1 MKVLVWMLVLVLVV
15 VGVVSSEG
23 VDAPPN
29 VLVLL
34 ADDLGIGDL
43 GCYGNTTINTPNID
57 RLASEGVR
65 LTHHLVA
72 SAMCT
77 PSRAALFTSRYPTR
91 YGLEENAT
99 IQIPVVLHTTSH
111 VGLPADEVTLATA
124 LRAADYTTALV
135 GKWHLGM
142 NCSFL
147 GRSCPGPLNH
157 GFQSFYGIPTTLYQ
171 EFAAPGAFWRF
182 SFTHPKFQALCVSWV
197 AVVWSL
203 VMGYRKDILSA
214 TCVFNLLLLI
224 HVAVLAPIWFTLAHS
239 SFDPFVHEALG
250 ISPWL
255 HARVNSHI
263 FRDEALVERPIR
275 LEGLTHQLVDES
287 RAFLTAHAHDHKP
300 FFLVHS
306 FAHVHVPM
314 FSSQHMKGHSRH
326 GRYGD
331 NVEELDEG
339 VGAILDTLR
348 ELGLE
353 KNTLV
358 YFTSDH
364 GGHLEAVEPGT
375 MERIGGHN
383 GRFKGG
389 KRQGGSEGGIRVPG
403 LYRWPG
409 ILPTGVTV
417 DVPTS
422 LMDLM
427 PTVLSLTGLPNI
439 TQLVPHSADKELDGV
454 DISEVLLQKATME
467 GDGGKTTA
475 GRRIFMHHC
484 GQDIHA
490 LRLHS
495 GEHVYKLYL
504 YKARWH
510 EGSTQ
515 CGWGAY
521 KSCTCFD
528 DVIDVRKE
536 PQLYDLTRD
545 PYEDN
550 PPISPDTPE
559 YQTVTKELLDYLH
572 KWRTT
577 THLPP
582 SQLSTMENVK
592 WNMWYQ
598 P

>member
-1 MKVLVWMLVLVLVV
+1 MKVVVWVLVLVMG
-15 VGVVSSEG
+15 VGVVVSSSG
-23 VDAPPN
+23 VDTPPN

-65 LTHHLVA
+65 LTHHLAA

-99 IQIPVVLHTTSH
+99 IQIPVILHTASP

-124 LRAADYTTALV
+124 LKAADYTTALV
-135 GKWHLGM
+135 GRVQGPSTTASSPSTESHYSL
-142 NCSFL
+142 
-147 GRSCPGPLNH
+147 PGVRRPWSLLQVLIH
-157 GFQSFYGIPTTLYQ
+157 SPQV
-171 EFAAPGAFWRF
+171 PG
-182 SFTHPKFQALCVSWV
+182 LVCVVGS
-197 AVVWSL
+197 VVWSL
-203 VMGYRKDILSA
+203 VMGYRKNILS
-214 TCVFNLLLLI
+214 TTSVLTLLLFI

-239 SFDPFVHEALG
+239 SLDPFVHEAIG
-250 ISPWL
+250 ISSWL
-255 HARVNSHI
+255 HTRVNSHL
-263 FRDEALVERPIR
+263 FRDDALVERPIR
-275 LEGLTHQLVDES
+275 LEGLTQQLVDES

-331 NVEELDEG
+331 NIEELDEG

-353 KNTLV
+353 DNTLV

-454 DISEVLLQKATME
+454 DISEVLLQKE
-467 GDGGKTTA
+467 VYGGKTTDR
-475 GRRIFMHHC
+475 RRIFMHHC

-490 LRLHS
+490 LRLHT

-559 YQTVTKELLDYLH
+559 YQTVTEELLGYLQ
-572 KWRTT
+572 KWRARI
-577 THLPP
+577 HLPP